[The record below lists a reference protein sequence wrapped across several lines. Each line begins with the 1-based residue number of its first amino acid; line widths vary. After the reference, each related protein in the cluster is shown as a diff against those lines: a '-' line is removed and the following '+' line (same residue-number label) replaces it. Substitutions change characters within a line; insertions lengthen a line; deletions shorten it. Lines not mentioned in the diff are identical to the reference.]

1 MVSTPALLP
10 HARTRKIC
18 CPLAHGAFALRRRSE
33 KKGERNRSEGGIN
46 KTPSWY
52 QKKTMLQCRNAAEG
66 KKKKTPI

>member
-1 MVSTPALLP
+1 MLPAGP
-10 HARTRKIC
+10 WRFCVKKEKRK
-18 CPLAHGAFALRRRSE
+18 